1 MSRLSTEERR
11 KLKASTFCGPKRSF
25 PVPDCDH
32 VTAAKRLIGRYKGE
46 GDKDKILASFYARA
60 LDVPTAILFI
70 YH

>member
-11 KLKASTFCGPKRSF
+11 KFKASTFCGPKRSF

-46 GDKDKILASFYARA
+46 GNKEDILACVDRKASKMKC
-60 LDVPTAILFI
+60 DTKKED
-70 YH
+70 

>member
-32 VTAAKRLIGRYKGE
+32 VTAARRLIGRYKGE
-46 GDKDKILASFYARA
+46 GNKDEILACVARKA
-60 LDVPTAILFI
+60 KKMNCDTKKEA
-70 YH
+70 

>member
-1 MSRLSTEERR
+1 MGRLSTDERR

-46 GDKDKILASFYARA
+46 GDIDKILACVARKEKS
-60 LDVPTAILFI
+60 LNCKTKKED
-70 YH
+70 